1 MTRFDMN
8 QLTITRIVLASGP
21 RVGRRVELLARMYAP
36 VQVAAP
42 RRYRLKGFEAANDDS
57 AQLYRLYQILF
68 ARNPDAMEKTTLLA
82 FLVSHEKVIKERAA
96 DGKPL

>member
-1 MTRFDMN
+1 MTRLDMN

-57 AQLYRLYQILF
+57 AQLDRLYQILF
-68 ARNPDAMEKTTLLA
+68 ARNPDATEKTTLLA

-96 DGKPL
+96 DGRPL

>member
-1 MTRFDMN
+1 MTRLDMI
-8 QLTITRIVLASGP
+8 QLTITRIVFASGP

-57 AQLYRLYQILF
+57 AQLDRLYQILF
-68 ARNPDAMEKTTLLA
+68 ARNPDAMEKTTLPA
-82 FLVSHEKVIKERAA
+82 FLVSHEKVIKEKAA

>member
-1 MTRFDMN
+1 VI

-57 AQLYRLYQILF
+57 AQLYRPDLVRAQPGCNGENHF
-68 ARNPDAMEKTTLLA
+68 AGVPGE
-82 FLVSHEKVIKERAA
+82 
-96 DGKPL
+96 P